1 MEKKTIGKFIAT
13 LRKANGMTQK
23 ELGEKLFVSDKTV
36 SRWERDECTPELS
49 LIPVIAEI
57 FNISSDELLRGERI
71 PATPI
76 LEEKNKIKTE
86 KQVKR
91 ILKTR
96 LLNYKNKLLIC
107 LGITILGILVSLL
120 CNFAFYR
127 AILGFCISSITFALS
142 IILIFYF
149 SGNMYLK
156 ADEEEDF
163 FIDRAT
169 KLFFHTSASKLC
181 RNFII
186 ACICSFISTL
196 PFAFAGSAYVGLN
209 FEYWFM
215 EMLISVLVTFLLCC
229 ILYKTIIEKI
239 LINKELL
246 FLSEKE
252 KVLNQRRKRIF
263 KRCGLPCFLVFIFLF
278 ISVIIFQEFINAY
291 QLVKPQTFENFDS
304 FKTYMETYVPYSE
317 YIDENGNVNVEIFEE
332 TIYPD
337 ESPEKEKEQKD
348 NHTGDYQT
356 IEDLNG
362 NVLYTFEWNNRS
374 VRKFEFSNTADRL
387 PIKVYTN
394 ADVSSAN
401 NRIADIS
408 QCIFF
413 AMLADVIVFIIL
425 YTVKMKA
432 KE

>member
-23 ELGEKLFVSDKTV
+23 ELGEKLFISDKTV

-91 ILKTR
+91 MLKSR
-96 LLNYKNKLLIC
+96 LVNYKNKLLIC
-107 LGITILGILVSLL
+107 LGITILGVLIALL

-127 AILGFCISSITFALS
+127 AILGFCIAAITFALS

-149 SGNMYLK
+149 SGNTYLK
-156 ADEEEDF
+156 TDEDEDF
-163 FIDRAT
+163 FIDKAAQ
-169 KLFFHTSASKLC
+169 LYFHTSVSKLC

-196 PFAFAGSAYVGLN
+196 PFAFVGSAYVGLN

-215 EMLISVLVTFLLCC
+215 EMLGFVLAAFLLCC
-229 ILYKTIIEKI
+229 ILYKTVVEKI
-239 LINKELL
+239 LITKELL
-246 FLSEKE
+246 LLSEKE
-252 KVLNQRRKRIF
+252 KAQNQRRKRIF
-263 KRCGLPCFLVFIFLF
+263 KRCGIPCLLVFVLLFLG
-278 ISVIIFQEFINAY
+278 VMIFQEIINPYHLA
-291 QLVKPQTFENFDS
+291 KAQTFEDFDS
-304 FKTYMETYVPYSE
+304 FKIYMETYVPYGE
-317 YIDENGNVNVEIFEE
+317 WIDEDGNVNVEIFEE
-332 TIYPD
+332 PIYPD
-337 ESPEKEKEQKD
+337 GNPEKEDDYKD

-356 IEDLNG
+356 VKDDNG

-374 VRKFEFSNTADRL
+374 VRKFEFSDTADRL

-394 ADVSSAN
+394 AEVSFAN
-401 NRIADIS
+401 NTIADIT

-413 AMLADVIVFIIL
+413 AMFTDVVVFIVL